1 MKHSLRLDK
10 PLAFFDLETTGTSV
24 MTDRIVEIAIVK
36 YLPSGAAVS
45 YVSRVNPEMP
55 IPSAS
60 TAIHGISDTDVV
72 FEPTFKNIGKVV
84 RDFLAGCDLSGYNVR
99 RFDLPLL
106 KKEFERAG
114 MVFDSTG
121 ARVVDVQTIFHT
133 REPRD
138 LSAAYRYYCGK
149 EHTGAHGAL
158 ADVEITAE
166 VFSAQLERY
175 ADLPRD
181 IGQLE
186 LLVHP
191 RNPLWVDEDGRLQ
204 WENGEAVFMFG
215 KYRGKTLREVLRT
228 DPKYLGWI
236 VGGEFPESTKQVV
249 RLALSGTLPVQ
260 QRE

>member
-1 MKHSLRLDK
+1 MKHALLLDK

-36 YLPSGAAVS
+36 YLPGGSIAS
-45 YVSRVNPEMP
+45 YASRVNPEMP
-55 IPSAS
+55 IPPAS

-72 FEPTFKNIGKVV
+72 FEPTFKNIGNIV
-84 RDFLAGCDLSGYNVR
+84 RNFLAGCDLSGYNVR

-106 KKEFERAG
+106 KKEFERVG
-114 MVFDSTG
+114 MVFDIAE
-121 ARVVDVQTIFHT
+121 ARVVDVQTVFHT

-149 EHTGAHGAL
+149 EHAGAHGAL
-158 ADVEITAE
+158 ADVEVTAE
-166 VFSAQLERY
+166 VFAAQLERY
-175 ADLPRD
+175 PDLPRD
-181 IGQLE
+181 IGELE
-186 LLVHP
+186 RLLHP

-204 WENGEAVFMFG
+204 WENGEAVMMFG
-215 KYRGKTLREVLRT
+215 KYRGKALREVLRI

-236 VGGEFPESTKQVV
+236 VGGEFPESTKNVV

-260 QRE
+260 TQE